1 MSFTLKQALEFN
13 KFTTAISAG
22 GLVYASTVASEAG
35 ALSATVKLLGTG
47 AILFF
52 AASVLFGALVIGRA
66 SRIESNEDEQ
76 ISDSAMMTLGK
87 WHSWTLLLGLG
98 LSGLLMLNKIWK
110 FF

>member
-35 ALSATVKLLGTG
+35 ALSVTLMLLGTG
-47 AILFF
+47 AIVFF

-66 SRIESNEDEQ
+66 SKIANKEDEQ
-76 ISDSAMMTLGK
+76 ISDAEMRKLGQL
-87 WHSWTLLLGLG
+87 HSWTLLLEIGRAHV
-98 LSGLLMLNKIWK
+98 
-110 FF
+110 